1 MTTTAEVR
9 SPSGIAATDER
20 SYRAFLTFDARPDA
34 VELAL
39 QQVTGWLLEKKY
51 EVPDLRDSGFTRL
64 NERADLVV
72 VHHETK
78 HGHAFRIRLTES
90 GGRGEWHTSIAL
102 NAPSRAD
109 GWLSIRVGHSGG
121 IPAETPKVA
130 RYLLQVLDVRD
141 SGYQIVAGAPVV
153 RPDGVEDLLEA
164 VCDPDRRGLLFVAG
178 TDAANTDLFTPFAA
192 QIERIARRIHGL
204 AQVVILD
211 PAATEQFNAG
221 IGETHAAPP
230 WTIRT
235 YSTNVDPAW
244 APDARRHRIL
254 GTERLAN
261 EHERGIAG
269 ILLRAARSHAATHEL
284 PANARSVLKD
294 LNRVEDRLLLASL
307 YDTKQP
313 EAPTEA
319 PPAPPWQ
326 PPVQEE
332 PAEPGTPDNPAEVAD
347 RHDIAQMEPVETH
360 PEERGASDP
369 SQMASDDYV
378 ADPSEQVSEYL
389 SMFEMVKQTL
399 GIAEL
404 TEDALQQ
411 VIQEA
416 ARATEQARARQ
427 DTADRVSKEL
437 VERQRRIEEL
447 EDQLYEARTTADDAL
462 IEQRMAEEARRSAQ
476 DEARWLRRQF
486 HQQGRHDEAWIPIPE
501 DHITQVPDCFEDLIT
516 RLPELEACGV
526 VFTGDRR
533 ITLSLDDQD
542 TLGSIVGVAWE
553 CLLVLTD
560 YIAAKKAG
568 DYSGNFMQYVLNTP
582 AGYRPIPKRRFGEK
596 ETSSTL
602 DQWAKD
608 RIFPVPTDVRE
619 EGEVLMEAHFKLPH
633 CGMVTPRIH
642 FYDHTHASGKVYVGY
657 IGPHLRTKGTN

>member
-1 MTTTAEVR
+1 MTTIADVR
-9 SPSGIAATDER
+9 SSSGVAAKDER
-20 SYRAFLTFDARPDA
+20 AYRAFLTFDSRPGA

-51 EVPDLRDSGFTRL
+51 DVPDLKESGFARL

-78 HGHAFRIRLTES
+78 HGHAFRIRLTEND
-90 GGRGEWHTSIAL
+90 GRGEWHTSIAL
-102 NAPSRAD
+102 NAPTRAD

-164 VCDPDRRGLLFVAG
+164 VCDPERSGLLFVAG
-178 TDAANTDLFTPFAA
+178 TDAAHTDLFTPFAA
-192 QIERIARRIHGL
+192 QIERIARRINGL
-204 AQVVILD
+204 AQVVVLD
-211 PAATEQFNAG
+211 PVATEQFNAG
-221 IGETHAAPP
+221 IGETHATPP

-261 EHERGIAG
+261 EHDRGIAG
-269 ILLRAARSHAATHEL
+269 ILLRAARTHAASHEL
-284 PANARSVLKD
+284 PAKARTVLKV
-294 LNRVEDRLLLASL
+294 LNRIEDRLLLASL
-307 YDTKQP
+307 YDSKQS

-319 PPAPPWQ
+319 TTEPVSQPRGKERPP
-326 PPVQEE
+326 E
-332 PAEPGTPDNPAEVAD
+332 PEFSDSHAETAD
-347 RHDIAQMEPVETH
+347 RHDVTHVGSAETY
-360 PEERGASDP
+360 PDERGTTESDQASP
-369 SQMASDDYV
+369 NERA
-378 ADPSEQVSEYL
+378 ADLSEQVSEYL
-389 SMFEMVKQTL
+389 SIFEMVKQTL

-404 TEDALQQ
+404 TEGALQQ
-411 VIQEA
+411 ILQEA
-416 ARATEQARARQ
+416 ARATEHARARQ

-447 EDQLYEARTTADDAL
+447 EDQLDEARTTADDAL

-476 DEARWLRRQF
+476 DEARWVRRQL

-501 DHITQVPDCFEDLIT
+501 DQISHVPDCFEDLIT

-526 VFTGDRR
+526 VFTGDPR
-533 ITLSLDDQD
+533 ITIGLDDQD

-568 DYSGNFMQYVLNTP
+568 DYSGNLMQYILNTP
-582 AGYRPIPKRRFGEK
+582 TGYRPIPRRRFGEK

-608 RIFPVPTDVRE
+608 RIFPVPTEVTDER
-619 EGEVLMEAHFKLPH
+619 EVLMEAHFKLPN

-642 FYDHTHASGKVYVGY
+642 FYDHTHDTGKVYVGY